1 MTEITYPAELVCPIS
16 QDLMNDP
23 VKITHLGSDYI
34 FDRNCIETWKTTP
47 SGDQNPLT
55 MLPGFKEAQCKSAPE
70 IKRKVK
76 EFREKNGL
84 ETEVETEKVKL
95 EPFSDYQQIQDDETE
110 ARRLHQELNGPEPSD
125 IAGISVSFTNDSGEI
140 ISRFIEITPSIAAM
154 LMSSDFPEHLRNAL
168 IDFLVED
175 ARRSYVRENNI
186 IPQNNNHITNYMG
199 MRPGFLN

>member
-23 VKITHLGSDYI
+23 VKITHLGSYYI

-70 IKRKVK
+70 IKRKVR
-76 EFREKNGL
+76 EFREKHGI
-84 ETEVETEKVKL
+84 EIDIKTEKVKL

-110 ARRLHQELNGPEPSD
+110 ARRLHRELNGPEPSD
-125 IAGISVSFTNDSGEI
+125 ISGISVSWINDIGETI
-140 ISRFIEITPSIAAM
+140 NRYLEITPSIAAI
-154 LMSSDFPEHLRNAL
+154 LMSSDFPENLREAL

-175 ARRSYVRENNI
+175 ARRSYARENNI
-186 IPQNNNHITNYMG
+186 IIPNDNQITNYMG
-199 MRPGFLN
+199 MRSGFLN